1 MAFALY
7 PQRRKFFHQSGF
19 CITASRIWQVTCQNE
34 NKKYF
39 LDARHPKL
47 CLSLKEFDKYFGKQS
62 SCKKWPNN
70 YFEDNANINEALL
83 EEMFEYGSEN
93 LAFVRIF
100 ILSPYVT
107 LMKRDV
113 AMTFINYIANTGG
126 LLGLCL
132 GFSFIS
138 AFEIFYW
145 ICICCQLFVKKTWT
159 APE

>member
-1 MAFALY
+1 MAFAPY
-7 PQRRKFFHQSGF
+7 PQSRKFFQQRDF

-47 CLSLKEFDKYFGKQS
+47 CSSLKEFDKYFGKQS
-62 SCKKWPNN
+62 SCKKWPKN
-70 YFEDNANINEALL
+70 YFEDNSKINEALL
-83 EEMFEYGSEN
+83 EEMLEYGKEN

-107 LMKRDV
+107 LIERDV

-145 ICICCQLFVKKTWT
+145 ICICCRLFVKKTWK
-159 APE
+159 ASE